1 MPSLTSRVKNAWN
14 AFNNKDPTRF
24 YVDTG
29 PSNYSRPDRVTLSRG
44 SEKSI
49 VQTIYNRIAVDC
61 SAVDIQ
67 HVRIDENG
75 AFLYEI
81 DDPLNEC
88 LTVSANLDQTPRAFI
103 HDVVLSMLDEG
114 CVAIVPVIA
123 DDDPDTNESVKI
135 YSLRVGQI
143 IEWCPYHVK
152 MMVYDEREGRKKPLV
167 MKKESVCLIEN
178 PFYAVMNAPNSTLQ
192 RLIHKLRMLDKIDE
206 NSVSGKLDL
215 IVQLPYSV
223 RATARKNQA
232 NERRKEIENQ
242 LTGTKYGIAYMDS
255 TEKITQLN
263 RPIENNL
270 LPQIEYLQKDLYSQ
284 LGITSGILDGTADDK
299 TKLNYYNQTIE
310 VILSAIVDEMKRKF
324 LTKTARTQLQSIEF
338 FRDPFKMVPVA
349 DLAELADK
357 FTRNEILSSNE
368 VRQIIGKKPVDDPKA
383 NELRNKNLNPTEGDV
398 PASTDNITQK
408 GGNTVG

>member
-1 MPSLTSRVKNAWN
+1 M
-14 AFNNKDPTRF
+14 
-24 YVDTG
+24 
-29 PSNYSRPDRVTLSRG
+29 
-44 SEKSI
+44 
-49 VQTIYNRIAVDC
+49 
-61 SAVDIQ
+61 
-67 HVRIDENG
+67 RIDENG